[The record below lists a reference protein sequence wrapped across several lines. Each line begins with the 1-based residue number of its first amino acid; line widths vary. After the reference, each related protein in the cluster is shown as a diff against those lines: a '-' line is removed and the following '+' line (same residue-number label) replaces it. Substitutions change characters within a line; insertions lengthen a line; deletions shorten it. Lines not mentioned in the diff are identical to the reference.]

1 MRTGNPIIMCAS
13 HRASRVRESL
23 HREFSDI
30 VRNLKDPRIRLVTV
44 VDAEVSPDLKH
55 ARMFVSVLGSGEE
68 KGQAVA
74 ALGNALGHI
83 RCEIA
88 QRIPMR
94 QAPEISLTFDD
105 TSERAARLTAL
116 IEKAVSTTGS
126 AGSGD
131 ESQPRNSCY

>member
-1 MRTGNPIIMCAS
+1 MCAS
-13 HRASRVRESL
+13 HRISRVRESL

-55 ARMFVSVLGSGEE
+55 ARMFVSVLGSE
-68 KGQAVA
+68 KEKRQAIG

-88 QRIPMR
+88 QRISMR
-94 QAPEISLTFDD
+94 QVPEISLAFDD
-105 TSERAARLTAL
+105 TSERAGRLTAL
-116 IEKAVSTTGS
+116 IEKAVSTAGS

-131 ESQPRNSCY
+131 ESQPRHSCH